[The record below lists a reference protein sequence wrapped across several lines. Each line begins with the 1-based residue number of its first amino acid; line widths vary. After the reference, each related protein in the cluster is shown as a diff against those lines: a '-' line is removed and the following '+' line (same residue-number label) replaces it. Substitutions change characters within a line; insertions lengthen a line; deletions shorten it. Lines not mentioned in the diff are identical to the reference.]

1 VREVN
6 NMNKAQVVI
15 ITLLVALIA
24 FVAVGVNAYQ
34 SQQTQINQLKHQ
46 VAVVKSS
53 NTLGGEVATLERD
66 MAQVGQYEKQ
76 ATAAIK
82 SNSRGISN
90 LSTQITGISSEESN
104 DESTLSCLNGEF
116 QSLQQFA
123 SDDGGLGSGGEIN
136 GFGTCY

>member
-90 LSTQITGISSEESN
+90 LSTQITGINSEESN
-104 DESTLSCLNGEF
+104 DESTESCLNGEF
-116 QSLQQFA
+116 ESLQQFA
-123 SDDGGLGSGGEIN
+123 SEDGGLGSVGEIN
-136 GFGTCY
+136 GFGQCY